1 MKKNNTFSI
10 ILLTVVAVLALSA
23 CGTKPQT
30 HNTAPQGADQS
41 QTQQPQVNPVAE
53 PEVKQGTGVYNGAA
67 DPHTVEIEIN
77 GEAQSFQLGEG
88 LDTVVAG
95 LEEGDSVSF
104 EYSEKAVEGDTTAK
118 QLILTKIQKTEAAT
132 GGKEN
137 EGSSQAAGGDKDTG
151 GSSQAAGRERSKTQ
165 AFELTLEGKKETQTA
180 TLAQGEGYS
189 LYVFDPMSL
198 FPDQNRVALA
208 VDDNY
213 YAEITKLPPDFNL
226 DELQKDG
233 EKALASI
240 GKVQKLDKA
249 TVPQAL
255 SSSRLFLQA
264 SGSKVT
270 QQYIVVENTTGAF
283 IVKVNI
289 PQGEAAEGFESFI
302 YTSLESLQANK

>member
-30 HNTAPQGADQS
+30 NNTAPQGANQP
-41 QTQQPQVNPVAE
+41 QTQQPQVKPETDAE

-67 DPHTVEIEIN
+67 DPHTVEIEVN
-77 GEAQSFQLGEG
+77 GEAQSFQLGDG
-88 LDTVVAG
+88 LDKVVAG

-104 EYSEKAVEGDTTAK
+104 EYSEKAVEGDATAK

-132 GGKEN
+132 GSKEN
-137 EGSSQAAGGDKDTG
+137 GSSSQAVGG
-151 GSSQAAGRERSKTQ
+151 ERSKTQ

-208 VDDNY
+208 VDDHY
-213 YAEITKLPPDFNL
+213 YAEITKLPSDFNL
-226 DELQKDG
+226 DELQNEG
-233 EKALASI
+233 EKDLASI

-249 TVPQAL
+249 AVPQEL

-264 SGSKVT
+264 SGSKIT

-289 PQGEAAEGFESFI
+289 PQGEPAEGFESFI

>member
-1 MKKNNTFSI
+1 MKKQNTFSI

-30 HNTAPQGADQS
+30 NNNAPQGADQP
-41 QTQQPQVNPVAE
+41 QTQQQPQVKPEPVAE
-53 PEVKQGTGVYNGAA
+53 PEVKKGTGVYNGAA
-67 DPHTVEIEIN
+67 DPHTVEIETN

-88 LDTVVAG
+88 LDTVIAG
-95 LEEGDSVSF
+95 LKEGDTVAF
-104 EYSEKAVEGDTTAK
+104 EYNEKAVEGDATAK
-118 QLILTKIQKTEAAT
+118 QLTLTKIQKTEAAT
-132 GGKEN
+132 DSSQN
-137 EGSSQAAGGDKDTG
+137 GSSGQQAGG
-151 GSSQAAGRERSKTQ
+151 ERSKTQ
-165 AFELTLEGKKETQTA
+165 AFELTLEGKKEKQTA
-180 TLAQGEGYS
+180 TLAKGEGYS

-213 YAEITKLPPDFNL
+213 YAEITKLPSDFNL
-226 DELQKDG
+226 DELQKEG
-233 EKALASI
+233 EKDLASI

-249 TVPQAL
+249 SVPQAL

-264 SGSKVT
+264 SSSKMT
-270 QQYIVVENTTGAF
+270 QQYIVVENKTGGF

-289 PQGEAAEGFESFI
+289 PQGEPAEGFESFI

>member
-1 MKKNNTFSI
+1 MKKHNTFSI

-30 HNTAPQGADQS
+30 NNNAPQGADQP
-41 QTQQPQVNPVAE
+41 QTQQPQATPEPVAE
-53 PEVKQGTGVYNGAA
+53 PQVKKGTGVYNGAA
-67 DPHTVEIEIN
+67 DPHTVEIETN

-88 LDTVVAG
+88 LDTVIAG
-95 LEEGDSVSF
+95 LKEGDPVAF
-104 EYSEKAVEGDTTAK
+104 EYTEKAVEGDATAK
-118 QLILTKIQKTEAAT
+118 QLTLTKIQKTEAST
-132 GGKEN
+132 DSN
-137 EGSSQAAGGDKDTG
+137 QNGSSGQQVGGDR
-151 GSSQAAGRERSKTQ
+151 AKTQ
-165 AFELTLEGKKETQTA
+165 TFELNLEGKKEKQTA
-180 TLAQGEGYS
+180 TLAKGEGYS

-213 YAEITKLPPDFNL
+213 YAEITKLPSNFNL

-233 EKALASI
+233 EKDLASI

-249 TVPQAL
+249 AVPQAL
-255 SSSRLFLQA
+255 TSSRLFLQA
-264 SGSKVT
+264 NGSKIT

-283 IVKVNI
+283 SVKVNI
-289 PQGEAAEGFESFI
+289 PHGEPAEGFESFI

>member
-1 MKKNNTFSI
+1 MKKHNTFSI

-30 HNTAPQGADQS
+30 NNNAPQGADQP
-41 QTQQPQVNPVAE
+41 QTQQPQATPDPVAE
-53 PEVKQGTGVYNGAA
+53 PQVKKGTGVYNGAA
-67 DPHTVEIEIN
+67 DPHTVEIETN

-88 LDTVVAG
+88 LDTVIAG
-95 LEEGDSVSF
+95 LKEGDPVAF
-104 EYSEKAVEGDTTAK
+104 EYTEKVVEGDATAK
-118 QLILTKIQKTEAAT
+118 QLTLTKIQKTEAST
-132 GGKEN
+132 DSN
-137 EGSSQAAGGDKDTG
+137 QNGSSGQQVGGDR
-151 GSSQAAGRERSKTQ
+151 AKTQ
-165 AFELTLEGKKETQTA
+165 TFELNLEGKKEKQTA
-180 TLAQGEGYS
+180 TLAKGEGYS

-213 YAEITKLPPDFNL
+213 YAEITKLPSNFNL

-233 EKALASI
+233 EKDLASI

-249 TVPQAL
+249 AVPQAL
-255 SSSRLFLQA
+255 TSSRLFLQA
-264 SGSKVT
+264 NGSKIT

-283 IVKVNI
+283 SVKVNI
-289 PQGEAAEGFESFI
+289 PHGEPAEGFESFI

>member
-1 MKKNNTFSI
+1 MKKHNTFSI

-30 HNTAPQGADQS
+30 NNNAPQGADQP
-41 QTQQPQVNPVAE
+41 QTQQPQATPEPVAE
-53 PEVKQGTGVYNGAA
+53 PQVKKGTGVYNGAA
-67 DPHTVEIEIN
+67 DPHTVEIETN

-88 LDTVVAG
+88 LDTVIAG
-95 LEEGDSVSF
+95 LKEGDPVAF
-104 EYSEKAVEGDTTAK
+104 EYTEKAVEGDATAK
-118 QLILTKIQKTEAAT
+118 QLTLTKIQKTEAAT
-132 GGKEN
+132 DSN
-137 EGSSQAAGGDKDTG
+137 QNGSSGQQVGGDR
-151 GSSQAAGRERSKTQ
+151 AKTQ
-165 AFELTLEGKKETQTA
+165 SFELILEGKREKQTA
-180 TLAQGEGYS
+180 TLAKGEGYS

-213 YAEITKLPPDFNL
+213 YAEITKLPSNFNL

-233 EKALASI
+233 EKDLASI

-249 TVPQAL
+249 AVPQAL
-255 SSSRLFLQA
+255 TSSRLFLQA
-264 SGSKVT
+264 NGSKIT

-283 IVKVNI
+283 SVKVNI
-289 PQGEAAEGFESFI
+289 PHGEPAEGFESFI

>member
-1 MKKNNTFSI
+1 MKKRNTFSI

-30 HNTAPQGADQS
+30 NNTAPQGADQS
-41 QTQQPQVNPVAE
+41 QSQTQQPQVKPEPVAE

-67 DPHTVEIEIN
+67 DPHTVEIEIK

-95 LEEGDSVSF
+95 LKEGDSVSF
-104 EYSEKAVEGDTTAK
+104 EYNEQAVEGDATAK
-118 QLILTKIQKTEAAT
+118 QLILTKIQKAEAAT
-132 GGKEN
+132 GGTQN
-137 EGSSQAAGGDKDTG
+137 GSSSQAVGG
-151 GSSQAAGRERSKTQ
+151 ERSKTQ
-165 AFELTLEGKKETQTA
+165 AFELSLEGKKEKQTA
-180 TLAQGEGYS
+180 TLAKGEGYS

-213 YAEITKLPPDFNL
+213 YAEITKLPSDFNL
-226 DELQKDG
+226 DELQKEG
-233 EKALASI
+233 EKDLASI

-249 TVPQAL
+249 AVPQAIT
-255 SSSRLFLQA
+255 SSRLFLQA
-264 SGSKVT
+264 SGSKIT
-270 QQYIVVENTTGAF
+270 QQYIVVENKTGGF

-289 PQGEAAEGFESFI
+289 PQGEPAEGFESFI

>member
-1 MKKNNTFSI
+1 MKKRNTFSI
-10 ILLTVVAVLALSA
+10 ILLAVVAVLALSA

-30 HNTAPQGADQS
+30 NNTAPQGTDQP
-41 QTQQPQVNPVAE
+41 QTQQPQVKPEPVAK

-77 GEAQSFQLGEG
+77 GESQSFQLADG

-95 LEEGDSVSF
+95 LKEGDAVTF
-104 EYSEKAVEGDTTAK
+104 EYSEQAVEDDATAQ

-132 GGKEN
+132 DGN
-137 EGSSQAAGGDKDTG
+137 QNGSSDQQVGG
-151 GSSQAAGRERSKTQ
+151 ERSKTQ
-165 AFELTLEGKKETQTA
+165 PFELTLKGKKETQTA

-213 YAEITKLPPDFNL
+213 YAEMTKLPSDFNL
-226 DELQKDG
+226 DELQKKG
-233 EKALASI
+233 EQELASI
-240 GKVQKLDKA
+240 GKVKKLDKA
-249 TVPQAL
+249 DVPQAL
-255 SSSRLFLQA
+255 TSSRLFLQA
-264 SGSKVT
+264 SGSKVIR
-270 QQYIVVENTTGAF
+270 QYIVVENKTGGF
-283 IVKVNI
+283 IVKMNI
-289 PQGEAAEGFESFI
+289 PRGESAEGFESYI

>member
-1 MKKNNTFSI
+1 MKKHNTFSI

-30 HNTAPQGADQS
+30 NNNTPQGADQP
-41 QTQQPQVNPVAE
+41 QTQQPQATPEPVAE
-53 PEVKQGTGVYNGAA
+53 PQVKKGTGVYNGAA
-67 DPHTVEIEIN
+67 DPHTVEIETN

-88 LDTVVAG
+88 LDTVIAG
-95 LEEGDSVSF
+95 LKEGDPVAF
-104 EYSEKAVEGDTTAK
+104 EYTEKAVEDDATAK
-118 QLILTKIQKTEAAT
+118 QLTLTKIQKTEAST
-132 GGKEN
+132 DSSQN
-137 EGSSQAAGGDKDTG
+137 GSSGQQVGGDR
-151 GSSQAAGRERSKTQ
+151 AKTQ
-165 AFELTLEGKKETQTA
+165 TFELNLEGKKEKQTA
-180 TLAQGEGYS
+180 TLAKGEGYS

-213 YAEITKLPPDFNL
+213 YAEITKLPSNFNL

-233 EKALASI
+233 EKDLASI

-249 TVPQAL
+249 AVPQAL
-255 SSSRLFLQA
+255 TSSRLFLQA
-264 SGSKVT
+264 NGSKIT

-283 IVKVNI
+283 SVKVNI
-289 PQGEAAEGFESFI
+289 PHGEPAEGFESFI

>member
-1 MKKNNTFSI
+1 MKKHNTFSI

-30 HNTAPQGADQS
+30 NNNAPQGADQP
-41 QTQQPQVNPVAE
+41 QTQQPQATPEPVAE
-53 PEVKQGTGVYNGAA
+53 PQVKKGTGVYNGAA
-67 DPHTVEIEIN
+67 DPHTVEIETN

-88 LDTVVAG
+88 LDTVIAG
-95 LEEGDSVSF
+95 LKEGDPVAF
-104 EYSEKAVEGDTTAK
+104 EYTEKAVEGDATAK
-118 QLILTKIQKTEAAT
+118 QLTLTKIQKTEAAT
-132 GGKEN
+132 DSSQN
-137 EGSSQAAGGDKDTG
+137 GSSGQQVGGDR
-151 GSSQAAGRERSKTQ
+151 AKTQ
-165 AFELTLEGKKETQTA
+165 TFELNLEGKKEKQTA
-180 TLAQGEGYS
+180 TLAKGEGYS

-213 YAEITKLPPDFNL
+213 YAEITKLPSNFNL

-233 EKALASI
+233 EKDLASI

-249 TVPQAL
+249 AVPQAL
-255 SSSRLFLQA
+255 TSSRLFLQA
-264 SGSKVT
+264 NGSKIT

-283 IVKVNI
+283 SVKVNI
-289 PQGEAAEGFESFI
+289 PHGEPAEGFESFI

>member
-1 MKKNNTFSI
+1 MKKRNTFSI
-10 ILLTVVAVLALSA
+10 ILLTVAAMLALSA

-30 HNTAPQGADQS
+30 NNTTPQGADQP
-41 QTQQPQVNPVAE
+41 QTQQPQVKPELVAK
-53 PEVKQGTGVYNGAA
+53 PEVKQGTGIYSGAA

-88 LDTVVAG
+88 LDKVVAG
-95 LEEGDSVSF
+95 LKEGDSVSF
-104 EYSEKAVEGDTTAK
+104 EYNEQAVEGDTTAK

-132 GGKEN
+132 GSKEN
-137 EGSSQAAGGDKDTG
+137 GSSGQQAGG
-151 GSSQAAGRERSKTQ
+151 ERSKTQ

-180 TLAQGEGYS
+180 ALAQGEGYS

-213 YAEITKLPPDFNL
+213 YAEITKLPSDFNL
-226 DELQKDG
+226 DELQKEG
-233 EKALASI
+233 EKALAPI
-240 GKVQKLDKA
+240 GKVQKLDQTA
-249 TVPQAL
+249 VPQAL
-255 SSSRLFLQA
+255 TSSRLFLQA

-270 QQYIVVENTTGAF
+270 QQYIVVENKTGGF

-289 PQGEAAEGFESFI
+289 PQGEPAKGFESYI

>member
-1 MKKNNTFSI
+1 MKKSNTFSI

-30 HNTAPQGADQS
+30 NNTTPQGADQP
-41 QTQQPQVNPVAE
+41 QTQQPQVKPEPVDE

-67 DPHTVEIEIN
+67 DPHTVEIEMN
-77 GEAQSFQLGEG
+77 GEAQSFQLGDG
-88 LDTVVAG
+88 LDTVIAE
-95 LEEGDSVSF
+95 LKEGDTVAF
-104 EYSEKAVEGDTTAK
+104 EYNEKAVEGDATAK

-132 GGKEN
+132 DGN
-137 EGSSQAAGGDKDTG
+137 QNGSSDQQAGG
-151 GSSQAAGRERSKTQ
+151 ERSKTQ
-165 AFELTLEGKKETQTA
+165 AFELNLEGKKEKQTA
-180 TLAQGEGYS
+180 TLAKGEGYS

-213 YAEITKLPPDFNL
+213 YAEITKLPSDFNL

-233 EKALASI
+233 EKDLASI

-249 TVPQAL
+249 AVPQAL
-255 SSSRLFLQA
+255 TSSRLFLQA
-264 SGSKVT
+264 NGPKIT
-270 QQYIVVENTTGAF
+270 RQYIVMENVTGAF
-283 IVKVNI
+283 IVKVYI
-289 PQGEAAEGFESFI
+289 PQGEPAEEFESFI

>member
-1 MKKNNTFSI
+1 MKKRNTFSF

-30 HNTAPQGADQS
+30 NNTAPQGTDQP
-41 QTQQPQVNPVAE
+41 QTQQPQVKPEPVAK
-53 PEVKQGTGVYNGAA
+53 PEVKQGTGVYSGAA

-77 GEAQSFQLGEG
+77 GEAQSFQLADG

-95 LEEGDSVSF
+95 LKEGDAVTF
-104 EYSEKAVEGDTTAK
+104 EYSEQAVEDDATAQ

-132 GGKEN
+132 DGN
-137 EGSSQAAGGDKDTG
+137 QNGSSGQQVGG
-151 GSSQAAGRERSKTQ
+151 ERSKTQ

-213 YAEITKLPPDFNL
+213 YAEMTKLPSDFNL
-226 DELQKDG
+226 DELQKKG
-233 EKALASI
+233 EQGLASI
-240 GKVQKLDKA
+240 GKVKKLDKA
-249 TVPQAL
+249 DVPQAL
-255 SSSRLFLQA
+255 TSSRLFLQA
-264 SGSKVT
+264 SGSKVIR
-270 QQYIVVENTTGAF
+270 QYIVVENKTGGF

-289 PQGEAAEGFESFI
+289 PRGESAEGFESFI